1 MSVSAQIPGTPVISQ
16 GEYKTSYSNEAD
28 QIDPAFFEA
37 QTQNA
42 SKTKYFI
49 DVKVIYKLSSSISL
63 FSLSLSLSLRER
75 ES

>member
-1 MSVSAQIPGTPVISQ
+1 MSVQSVSVSAKIPGTPVISQ

-49 DVKVIYKLSSSISL
+49 DVKVIYKFKIISTL
-63 FSLSLSLSLRER
+63 ISFLVCYWF
-75 ES
+75 